1 MASSPAA
8 APRCTFATR
17 LEHKGP
23 PSIQPQT
30 ARHSLHTHTRY
41 LYRYFRDRGKVIKD
55 LKQHRMWVMLEA
67 GSGIV
72 SQHDYDPESSCEG
85 WNGCR

>member
-1 MASSPAA
+1 MTERASNSPRSTLPPQ
-8 APRCTFATR
+8 PRC
-17 LEHKGP
+17 L
-23 PSIQPQT
+23 
-30 ARHSLHTHTRY
+30 Y
-41 LYRYFRDRGKVIKD
+41 YRYFRDRGKVIKD

>member
-1 MASSPAA
+1 MTGRTSNIERP
-8 APRCTFATR
+8 THLDT
-17 LEHKGP
+17 
-23 PSIQPQT
+23 PSTTP
-30 ARHSLHTHTRY
+30 LP
-41 LYRYFRDRGKVIKD
+41 LLRYFRDRGKVIKD